1 MISTAVAPATFLFV
15 RRTTLSENEY
25 RVNFKQIDNDVI
37 KALVSAEARE
47 VTPQISTIYFSLL
60 MAPQHCWER
69 DGVIHFI
76 GEDREDRRLTAWEQ
90 MRELAGVAN
99 STLSKALEWMHK
111 TGVIGYDARANG
123 AGIRIFFN
131 RALKSIRSKPPQKIL
146 PFVPTP
152 SAKAPTPADGA
163 GFKEGS
169 SETIREITLR
179 ASAREKAYGNS
190 HPVAATISS
199 AMAVPAND
207 DRALIAELTKQLA
220 VDLRPEITAVIRRE
234 ADETKEWF
242 LNHAVPKA
250 TRVAQRETFDL
261 LRSHGVI
268 SKKKNDSGNVGR
280 NTETS
285 GQGREGKCDQNEIA
299 LFLAETITAIRQ
311 SAANA
316 MAAGRLSLH
325 DACLAAG
332 RELGELLDQ
341 FVASEQIATDKTES
355 SLTRIE
361 EVLAKA
367 VWDSTN
373 GAERE
378 TMLNAARFELQSY
391 ALRMERDIFEDAV
404 RRRVVTGLREQYGI
418 PRISLF
424 YLN

>member
-1 MISTAVAPATFLFV
+1 
-15 RRTTLSENEY
+15 
-25 RVNFKQIDNDVI
+25 
-37 KALVSAEARE
+37 
-47 VTPQISTIYFSLL
+47 
-60 MAPQHCWER
+60 
-69 DGVIHFI
+69 
-76 GEDREDRRLTAWEQ
+76 
-90 MRELAGVAN
+90 
-99 STLSKALEWMHK
+99 
-111 TGVIGYDARANG
+111 
-123 AGIRIFFN
+123 
-131 RALKSIRSKPPQKIL
+131 
-146 PFVPTP
+146 
-152 SAKAPTPADGA
+152 
-163 GFKEGS
+163 
-169 SETIREITLR
+169 ETIREITLR

-424 YLN
+424 YF